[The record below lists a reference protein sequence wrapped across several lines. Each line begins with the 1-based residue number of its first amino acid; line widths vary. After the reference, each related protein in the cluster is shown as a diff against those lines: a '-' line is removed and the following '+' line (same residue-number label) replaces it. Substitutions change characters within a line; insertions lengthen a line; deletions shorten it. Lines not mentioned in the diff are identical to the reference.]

1 MSRRQPSN
9 RPPRASGPTVPSLPL
24 RRLRADPERPAT
36 SRHVVDYTMT
46 PPDLPPDAHVPGDI
60 YTEQDHIDYF
70 DYLVHQIHTFGIS
83 PSDRTRLNEVPPSLL
98 PVNLYRLTTE
108 QLGQLYLMLLDILD
122 ERATRPNASYDT
134 VRTLDPLGSG
144 EAAIYQC
151 IHQVQCMAFR
161 RLIDSLYETGN
172 PPPPAFLPFSR

>member
-9 RPPRASGPTVPSLPL
+9 RPSRASGPTVPSLPL
-24 RRLRADPERPAT
+24 RRLRADPERPSTA
-36 SRHVVDYTMT
+36 RHVVDYTM
-46 PPDLPPDAHVPGDI
+46 PDLPPDADGPPV
-60 YTEQDHIDYF
+60 TEQDHIDYF

-83 PSDRTRLNEVPPSLL
+83 PSDRARLNEVPPSLL
-98 PVNLYRLTTE
+98 PVNLYHLTTE

-122 ERATRPNASYDT
+122 ERYTRPNASFDT

>member
-1 MSRRQPSN
+1 MSRRQTSN
-9 RPPRASGPTVPSLPL
+9 RPPRTSGPTVPPLPL

-36 SRHVVDYTMT
+36 ARHVVDYTM
-46 PPDLPPDAHVPGDI
+46 PDLPPDAHVPEDAL
-60 YTEQDHIDYF
+60 TEQDHIDYF
-70 DYLVHQIHTFGIS
+70 DYLVHQMHTFGIS
-83 PSDRTRLNEVPPSLL
+83 PSDRARLNEVPVTLL
-98 PVNLYRLTTE
+98 PVNLNRLTTD

-122 ERATRPNASYDT
+122 ERNTRPVNFDT

-151 IHQVQCMAFR
+151 IHEVQCMAFR

-172 PPPPAFLPFSR
+172 PPSPAFLPFSR